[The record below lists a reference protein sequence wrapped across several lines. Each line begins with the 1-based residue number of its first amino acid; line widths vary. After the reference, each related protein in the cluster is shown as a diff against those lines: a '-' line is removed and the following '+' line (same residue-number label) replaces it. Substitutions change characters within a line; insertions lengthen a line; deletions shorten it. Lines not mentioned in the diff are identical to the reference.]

1 MVMKLLKYSGYLI
14 YTVVVVLLLLWYK
27 FPADAFKTR
36 IEKDLN
42 IMTPTLQ
49 WAVEKMLLVPPFN
62 VQLHNISITG
72 KKEQK
77 KLLNIQSLTL
87 RPNPIL
93 WITQGDITGQYRC
106 NILNGSITGHLG
118 VTKDRSALDYDGVA
132 RDIQINN
139 KELAFIQQEY
149 QRTVYG
155 SLSGTFSGTRM
166 LKKKNHTL
174 QGQFTFAKGAL
185 SLQQPVL
192 GMKQVEF
199 NSIKARLSFNA
210 GTLSINQGKVS
221 SPLFAAN
228 FQGSMLTAFPCSLS
242 RIYLTGSFLPRA
254 EFASSLESPSLVALL
269 KKESQKGDL
278 PFTVNGLLKAPGIK
292 FTSLP
297 PQFNNQMGLIRRQL
311 RQIPKRELAK

>member
-1 MVMKLLKYSGYLI
+1 
-14 YTVVVVLLLLWYK
+14 
-27 FPADAFKTR
+27 
-36 IEKDLN
+36 
-42 IMTPTLQ
+42 MTPTLQ

-77 KLLNIQSLTL
+77 KLLKIHSLTL
-87 RPNPIL
+87 RPNPIS
-93 WITQGDITGQYRC
+93 WITQGNIIGQYKC
-106 NILNGSITGHLG
+106 NLLNGSITGHLG

-149 QRTVYG
+149 QRTLHG
-155 SLSGTFSGTRM
+155 SLSGIFSGTRM
-166 LKKKNHTL
+166 LKKKNHSL
-174 QGQFTFAKGAL
+174 QGQLTFAKGGL

-192 GMKQVEF
+192 GMKQIDF
-199 NSIKARLSFNA
+199 DSIETRLSFKA
-210 GTLSINQGKVS
+210 GTLSISQGKVS
-221 SPLFAAN
+221 SPSFTAN
-228 FQGSMLTAFPCSLS
+228 FNGNMRTTFPCSLS
-242 RIYLTGSFLPRA
+242 RIDLTGSFLPGA
-254 EFASSLESPSLVALL
+254 DFTSSLESPSLVALL
-269 KKESQKGDL
+269 KKESQKGAL

-311 RQIPKRELAK
+311 RQIPKEGRTK